1 MSEPFH
7 LGMPVHDLQAARDFY
22 GGLLGFEEGRRS
34 PKSCVFNAYGNQFVV
49 HQIDG
54 YEGAPAGRNNV
65 DREDVPVPHFG
76 VVLDVD
82 AWKRLANKLT
92 GHVDFIIEPT
102 VRYKGTSGE
111 QHTMFF
117 RDPSGNALEFKAFQE
132 RQTGMFAPWDR
143 HEAA

>member
-7 LGMPVHDLQAARDFY
+7 LGMPVHDLEAAREFY
-22 GGLLGFEEGRRS
+22 REVLGFAEGRRS
-34 PKSCVFNAYGNQFVV
+34 SRSCVFNAYGNQFVV

-54 YEGAPAGRNNV
+54 YTGQPAGRNNV

-76 VVLDVD
+76 AVLEVD
-82 AWKRLANKLT
+82 AWKELAERLT

-117 RDPSGNALEFKAFQE
+117 QDPSGNALEFKAFADRE
-132 RQTGMFAPWDR
+132 VGMFAPWDA
-143 HEAA
+143 EDA